1 MKGKLKAFIS
11 SKTKELHDERLV
23 LKQKLLSRGIDA
35 FVFELDAGARPETSQ
50 QAFLDE
56 VADSDLYIGIFWNQ
70 YSAPTIEEFQHARKL
85 GKPCLIYVKD
95 FDVNREPLLEE
106 FIHEI
111 SNSITGLTYRP
122 FNNVLQLSTFSSQD
136 IQEWL
141 VRDWRQKSKEQG
153 LSGLRMHYLEK
164 DAIRMLELVQRTNK
178 IQIEKSEGSPPM
190 RYLVK
195 FLIDGII
202 GIDEDENPIV
212 GNNHIIEIVIHKD
225 YPTSLPFIRFQTSI
239 FHPNIYQEGQV
250 CIGWFKIP
258 YQLDDVCIYLARMID
273 YQIFNTEAP
282 ANIMAAK
289 WANNHKNLFPLKSW
303 KLTEDENNNV
313 VLVEKTYNRFAN
325 GFETDFS
332 KIHQNES
339 MRLKNL
345 ELDREIEKTLLY
357 SFVRNSGILIEDLKN
372 ALITS
377 ESIEDFFEKIG
388 EKADPGFERQL
399 QEWLKMDWI
408 PDINDTRKIL
418 GLKPY

>member
-35 FVFELDAGARPETSQ
+35 FVFELDAGARPETPQ
-50 QAFLDE
+50 QAYLDE
-56 VADSDLYIGIFWNQ
+56 VADSDLFIGIFWNQ
-70 YSAPTIEEFQHARKL
+70 YSTPTIEEFQQAKKL

-95 FDVNREPLLEE
+95 FDVNREPLLEK
-106 FIHEI
+106 FLHGI
-111 SNSITGLTYRP
+111 SNSSSGLTYRI
-122 FNNVLQLSTFSSQD
+122 FNDVLELSTFSSQD

-141 VRDWRQKSKEQG
+141 VRDWRQKSKENG
-153 LSGLRMHYLEK
+153 LSGPRMHYLEK
-164 DAIRMLELVQRTNK
+164 DAIRMLELVQRTNT
-178 IQIEKSEGSPPM
+178 IQIVKSKGSPSM
-190 RYLVK
+190 RYLLK
-195 FLIDGII
+195 FLLDGII
-202 GIDEDENPIV
+202 GIDEDERPII
-212 GNNHIIEIVIHKD
+212 GNNHIVEIVIHQD

-273 YQIFNTEAP
+273 YQKFNIEDP
-282 ANIMAAK
+282 ANRVAAK
-289 WANNHKNLFPLKSW
+289 WANNHKNLFPLKNW
-303 KLTEDENNNV
+303 KLPEDKNNDV
-313 VLVEKTYNRFAN
+313 ILVEKTYN
-325 GFETDFS
+325 GFEPDFS
-332 KIHQNES
+332 KIHPNES

-388 EKADPGFERQL
+388 EKADPGYERQL
-399 QEWLKMDWI
+399 QEELKMDWI
-408 PDINDTRKIL
+408 PDINDTRKLL